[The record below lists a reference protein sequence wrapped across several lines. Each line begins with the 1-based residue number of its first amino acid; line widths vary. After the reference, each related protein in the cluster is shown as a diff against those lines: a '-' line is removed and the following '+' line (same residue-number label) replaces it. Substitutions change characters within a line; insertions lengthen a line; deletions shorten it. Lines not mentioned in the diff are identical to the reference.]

1 LILIL
6 LLVQLNFVKRFEAG
20 VGLEEYP
27 SLEEVGKGLCELVL
41 GKDGGGHAENLIELF
56 ERSLLGFAIE

>member
-1 LILIL
+1 M
-6 LLVQLNFVKRFEAG
+6 
-20 VGLEEYP
+20 EEYP